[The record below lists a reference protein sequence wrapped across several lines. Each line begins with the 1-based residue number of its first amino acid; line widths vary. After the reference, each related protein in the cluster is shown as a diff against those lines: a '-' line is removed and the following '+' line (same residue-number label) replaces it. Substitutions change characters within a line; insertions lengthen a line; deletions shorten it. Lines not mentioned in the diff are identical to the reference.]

1 MMATSS
7 VLTGRP
13 FLRAAWLPGVAA
25 VAVLAIIARMV
36 TSFATLVP
44 DVVIALS
51 AGILLNNTLTLP
63 AQLRPGIA
71 FVLRYV
77 LRAAIIAF
85 GAGLSLKAVASTGTS
100 TLLLVV
106 VIVCTSFALGL
117 VLARVCKL
125 SSAIGLLIGAGTAI
139 CGGSAIL
146 AIGPMIRAKDEEI
159 AYALTTIFTFNII
172 ALLVYPPLGHAL
184 ALTATAFG
192 SWTGTAINDT
202 SVVVATG
209 YLYSHDAGNVA
220 TIVKL
225 TRTILLVPL
234 AIGVGMFVARGSSLS
249 RVGKTIPWFVVGF
262 VLMAALNSFGVF
274 SPDVAHDITTIGG
287 FLIVMVLAAVGLNV
301 DLKKLGQMGP
311 KPLIVGLALAAV
323 MSCCSLALV
332 YALHIS

>member
-1 MMATSS
+1 MATSS
-7 VLTGRP
+7 ALIGRP
-13 FLRAAWLPGVAA
+13 FLRAAWLPGIAA
-25 VAVLAIIARMV
+25 VAVIAVGARFV
-36 TSFATLVP
+36 TSFAHLVP
-44 DVVIALS
+44 DVVIALL
-51 AGILLNNTLTLP
+51 AGIILNNAFRLP
-63 AQLRPGIA
+63 AALRPGIA

-85 GAGLSLKAVASTGTS
+85 GAGLSLRAVAATGTS
-100 TLLLVV
+100 TLLLVI

-146 AIGPMIRAKDEEI
+146 AIGPMIKAKDEEI

-184 ALTATAFG
+184 ALTATSFG
-192 SWTGTAINDT
+192 SWAGTAINDT

-209 YLYSHDAGNVA
+209 YLYSNDAGNVA

-225 TRTILLVPL
+225 TRRILLVPL
-234 AIGVGMFVARGSSLS
+234 AIGVGLFVARGTSLS
-249 RVGKTIPWFVVGF
+249 RLGRTIPWFVVGF
-262 VLMAALNSFGVF
+262 VVMAALNSAGVF
-274 SPDVAHDITTIGG
+274 SPAIARDITTVGG

-301 DLKKLGQMGP
+301 DVKKLAKMGA
-311 KPLIVGLALAAV
+311 KPLVVGLALAAI

-332 YALHIS
+332 YALHIR